1 MVARVEFEPAN
12 ITFYNLHEP
21 ETTTS
26 STPTGNVLAE

>member
-21 ETTTS
+21 ESKS
-26 STPTGNVLAE
+26 STPTGDLSGI

>member
-21 ETTTS
+21 ESAES
-26 STPTGNVLAE
+26 STPTGNLLDN